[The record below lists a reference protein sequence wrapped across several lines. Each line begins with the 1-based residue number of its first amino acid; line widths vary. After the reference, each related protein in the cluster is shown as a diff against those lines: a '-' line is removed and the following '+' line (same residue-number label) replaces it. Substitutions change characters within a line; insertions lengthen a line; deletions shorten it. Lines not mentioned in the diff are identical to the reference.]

1 MRNLLGHESLPPFPL
16 CAMTLRLTNLADDQI
31 PIELAGLTP
40 ALLAG
45 MSLDEIRRLPVNRGN
60 REIALGV
67 IFRVEGDPA
76 DEEWLLDGD
85 CRNVH
90 GLGYGIA
97 SGKIAVDGPIGP
109 RAGFGMHGG
118 RIEIRGD
125 AGDWLGAEMR
135 GGVIRVHG
143 DAGSHVGAATPGA
156 KRGMAGGMIL
166 IDGDARDEVGALM
179 RRGLIAMAG
188 SVGTNLGFRMLA
200 GTILVFGRS
209 GANIGMGMRRGT
221 IGAFGTPRPT
231 LLPTFK
237 SGYRG
242 PLPVLRML
250 EAQLA
255 AELFAPEKLS
265 QLTAAVELYHGDT
278 LQLGRGEVLLAK

>member
-1 MRNLLGHESLPPFPL
+1 
-16 CAMTLRLTNLADDQI
+16 MTLRLTNLADDQI
-31 PIELAGLTP
+31 PIELDGLTP

-45 MSLDEIRRLPVNRGN
+45 LSLDAIRRLAVRRGN
-60 REIALGV
+60 REVALGV
-67 IFRVEGDPA
+67 IFQVEGDPA
-76 DEEWLLDGD
+76 NEEWLLAGD

-90 GLGYGIA
+90 SLGSGIA
-97 SGKIAVDGPIGP
+97 SGKIVVDGTIG
-109 RAGFGMHGG
+109 RRTGFAMRGG
-118 RIEIRGD
+118 RIEVRGD

-143 DAGSHVGAATPGA
+143 NAGSHVGAATPGA

-166 IDGDARDEVGALM
+166 IDGNAGDDVGTKM
-179 RRGLIAMAG
+179 RRGLIAVAG
-188 SVGTNLGFRMLA
+188 SVGANLGFRMLA
-200 GTILVFGRS
+200 GTVLVFSSS
-209 GANIGMGMRRGT
+209 GPNVGMGMRRGT
-221 IGAFGTPRPT
+221 IGVFGSSRPT

-255 AELFAPEKLS
+255 AESFAPEKLPS
-265 QLTAAVELYHGDT
+265 LANAVELYHGDL
-278 LQLGRGEVLLAK
+278 LQLGRGELLLA